1 MPTDATEI
9 EVEVVEVDGIAPAA
23 ARRSPGTQ
31 PPVGGDW
38 RDWRQWR
45 GKAGSL
51 DGRWWPLWVLLG
63 MVALALA
70 LTLGLVIG
78 IIFLIIRL
86 CARILRAL
94 LR

>member
-23 ARRSPGTQ
+23 TREHAGTREAA
-31 PPVGGDW
+31 GRDW
-38 RDWRQWR
+38 RDWQQWR
-45 GKAGSL
+45 GKAARL
-51 DGRWWPLWVLLG
+51 DSRWWPLWVLLG
-63 MVALALA
+63 IVALVLA

-78 IIFLIIRL
+78 VIFLIAKL
-86 CARILRAL
+86 CAGILRAL